1 MTKVDITNVFGNP
14 YDPEKYISFISE
26 LFNGNIIRLAA
37 NPIYLIGS
45 GYQDHIKSYTEFAS
59 YKNEFD
65 RILIL
70 AVELHNESQLLHA
83 RSRQRNF
90 TRKLLEKNDFN
101 AALIAF
107 YVEGYEE
114 DWRFSFVQL
123 ENNSTEQG
131 GLKNL
136 TPCKRSSYLF
146 GQNEPSHMAK
156 RQWHDL
162 LLAETN
168 PTLQDIKAVFSV
180 EWLTKEFF
188 EKYKEKYLELK
199 EHLDADP
206 TFQDVSPEKGFTS
219 EEFAK
224 KVLGQLSF
232 LYFLQK
238 KGWLGV
244 PTVPVEIASEE
255 WDKIYQSM
263 ETELARHVFDRAFHK
278 VTDNHYQLDQEAIR
292 DFSDEEGEIVAQAF
306 KETPHYRLFGEGD
319 KRFIRTLFTQKKQ
332 QSFYTEVLEPL
343 FYLALNN
350 KRGASHY
357 FPRLN
362 CRIPYL
368 NGGVFEPI
376 DRYDWKRS
384 NFHIPDD
391 FFSNEKETGIL
402 DIFDLYNFT
411 LNESEPWETEVA
423 IDPEMLGKI
432 FENLLDVKDRKSKG
446 AFYTPRE
453 IVRYMCQESLVN
465 YLTNK
470 TGITKEDLRQF
481 FYLGE
486 YVKEDE
492 AAMPSSIF
500 LRLEELD
507 QALQNVRIADPAVGS
522 GAFPLGLLNEI
533 VKARMILT
541 RFLIRED
548 EILRARSAYHLK
560 METMKNTIFAV
571 DIERS
576 AVDITKLRLWLSLI
590 VDDESEAVN
599 PLPNLDYNI
608 RTGNSLIEEFEGI
621 KLFDEALLTTTAKPA
636 IETTS
641 DQQFSLFKDHSKDIM
656 EHLYSLQQQLFHEH
670 DRDKWEKIK
679 QKVEKT
685 EWDFIEYKWNKDGRA
700 DAVDK
705 IKKLKKESKPYFLWK
720 LEFSKIFK
728 EKGGFDIVIG
738 NPPYG
743 AELSA
748 EQKKS
753 IKSRLVDTNNLNT
766 AAVFIDYSK
775 NYLLNEQ
782 GTLSFIVP
790 KSLLYS
796 EKWSSLA
803 CALLEKT
810 DSLIDVEKAFEKVK
824 LEQVVFVYNHFMET
838 KTYRAKKFLDKKFIR
853 ENVIDNFLVRKY
865 KAWICDVM
873 PDELEI
879 LRRLDVEVD
888 YMKNI
893 STTKRGVG
901 LQKFL
906 GDKGNYPVLGGK
918 NIFRFGCVGNKGYI
932 SKEIIEKHKD
942 KFAFMQNQKI
952 LSQDLIAHIQHPRPH
967 ILLTSCYD
975 DSGQIVSL
983 DTVQNTILTDENYD
997 YRYILGLLNSNFVSW
1012 YTYKFIYCS
1021 AIRTMHF
1028 DKNYMGRIII
1038 PKLSKEKQEP
1048 MIQLVKELE
1057 NHVKTSKGEKYIQ
1070 ELNQMVYQ
1078 LYGLSSQEMEVIEG
1092 FS

>member
-1 MTKVDITNVFGNP
+1 MTKVDITNIFENP
-14 YDPEKYISFISE
+14 YNPQNYMNFISQ
-26 LFNGNIIRLAA
+26 LFNGNIVKHAA
-37 NPIYLIGS
+37 NPIYSIGS
-45 GYQDHIKSYTEFAS
+45 EFQDHIKSYTEFAS
-59 YKNEFD
+59 YMNDLD

-70 AVELHNESQLLHA
+70 AVELHNENRLTHT

-90 TRKLLEKNDFN
+90 TRKLLEKGDFD
-101 AALIAF
+101 AALVAF
-107 YVEGYEE
+107 YVEGHAE
-114 DWRFSFVQL
+114 DWRLSFVQL
-123 ENNSTEQG
+123 ENNSTEQER
-131 GLKNL
+131 LENL

-146 GQNEPSHMAK
+146 GPNEPCHTAK

-162 LLAETN
+162 LQAETT
-168 PTLQDIKAVFSV
+168 PTLQGIKAAFSV

-199 EHLDADP
+199 EHLDADT
-206 TFQDVSPEKGFTS
+206 TFQDVSTEKGFTS

-238 KGWLGV
+238 KGWLGIPAV
-244 PTVPVEIASEE
+244 PEEMESEE
-255 WDKIYQSM
+255 WDEIYQSM
-263 ETELARHVFDRAFHK
+263 ETEFARHVFVRAFHK
-278 VTDNHYQLDQEAIR
+278 VADNRYQLNREAIR
-292 DFSDEEGEIVAQAF
+292 NLSDEEGVIVAQAF
-306 KETPHYRLFGEGD
+306 KETPHYRKFGEGD
-319 KRFIRTLFTQKKQ
+319 KKFIRTLFTQKKQ

-362 CRIPYL
+362 CRIPFL
-368 NGGVFEPI
+368 NGGVYEPI
-376 DRYDWKRS
+376 ERYNWKRS
-384 NFHIPDD
+384 NFQIPDK

-470 TGITKEDLRQF
+470 TGIMKEDLRQF
-481 FYLGE
+481 FCLAE
-486 YVKEDE
+486 FVKADE
-492 AAMPSSIF
+492 FAMPSSIL
-500 LRLEELD
+500 LRLEEVD
-507 QALQNVRIADPAVGS
+507 QALQNVRMADPAVGS
-522 GAFPLGLLNEI
+522 GAFPLGMLDEI

-541 RFLIRED
+541 GFLIKQE
-548 EILRARSAYHLK
+548 EIPRTRSPYHLK
-560 METMKNTIFAV
+560 MDTIQNTIFAV

-576 AVDITKLRLWLSLI
+576 AVEITKLRLWLSLI

-608 RTGNSLIEEFEGI
+608 RTGNSLIDEFEGI
-621 KLFDEALLTTTAKPA
+621 KLFDEGLLTSTAKPA
-636 IETTS
+636 IKTTS
-641 DQQFSLFKDHSKDIM
+641 DQQFTLFKDHSKDIM

-670 DRDKWEKIK
+670 DREKRERIK

-705 IKKLKKESKPYFLWK
+705 LKKLKKESKPYFLWK

-743 AELSA
+743 AELSD

-782 GTLSFIVP
+782 GTLSFIAP

-803 CALLEKT
+803 YALLEKT

-824 LEQVVFVYNHFMET
+824 LEQVVFIYNQFMKT

-853 ENVIDNFLVRKY
+853 ENVIDNSLVKKY

-879 LRRLDVEVD
+879 LRHLNVEVD

-893 STTKRGVG
+893 STTKRGMG
-901 LQKFL
+901 LQKLL
-906 GDKGNYPVLGGK
+906 GDKGDFPVIGGK
-918 NIFRFGCVGNKGYI
+918 NIFRFGHVGNKGYI
-932 SKEIIEKHKD
+932 SKDNIEKHKD
-942 KFAFMQNQKI
+942 KFTFMQNQKI
-952 LSQDLIAHIQHPRPH
+952 LSQDLIAHIQNPRPH

-975 DSGQIVSL
+975 ESGEIVSL

-1048 MIQLVKELE
+1048 IIHLIKELE
-1057 NHVKTSKGEKYIQ
+1057 NYGKTSKSEKYIH

-1078 LYGLSSQEMEVIEG
+1078 LYGLSSQEMKVIEG